1 MTDQIDLQM
10 KNDVPPRASVADGQ
24 GLEKENFFQ
33 DYEGRF
39 ENDFRREFR
48 DATGKAADDGAFALD
63 PRALYRALFLPKD
76 GSAADAVR
84 ASFKRLA
91 EATEDAEV
99 ILKRTW
105 MIMATNY
112 ISHRMKHGGRPG
124 EVTDLQEMIKGYSN
138 LLNDVYLDMSR
149 NVELE
154 VPELD
159 RNPDSYRQIVEDF
172 RRYTL
177 DDCPLDMKKDLRV
190 FTCYRGIPL
199 DSLADVISVDDL
211 SVTFRVSP
219 AQIAILGRIGLA
231 LVESPLHDTAF
242 RAYSSAVDVPAGEV
256 TFSHFIRH
264 DAPVERRRYE
274 RFQPER
280 PVETTVHK
288 GRHEFTGW
296 IHDVSAVAASVFLR
310 NVDLSPLVE
319 GEPVELDV
327 VLPAISSA
335 GEIQMKIPGKLQKIQ
350 SHIDGDSNAYRVV
363 VAMPANVKLYNRISR
378 YITKRQARELKTLAT
393 AEAEG

>member
-1 MTDQIDLQM
+1 MTDQIDLQT
-10 KNDVPPRASVADGQ
+10 KSDVPPPTSVGDVQ
-24 GLEKENFFQ
+24 SLEKDDFFQ

-48 DATGKAADDGAFALD
+48 DATGMAADDEAIALD

-124 EVTDLQEMIKGYSN
+124 EVDCLQEMIQGYSK
-138 LLNDVYLDMSR
+138 LLNDVYLDMSQS
-149 NVELE
+149 VALE
-154 VPELD
+154 IPEID
-159 RNPDSYRQIVEDF
+159 RNPDSYRQIVDDF
-172 RRYTL
+172 RRYML
-177 DDCPLDMKKDLRV
+177 EDCPGDVKKELRV
-190 FTCYRGIPL
+190 FTCYRGIPIE
-199 DSLADVISVDDL
+199 SPAEVVGVDDL

-219 AQIAILGRIGLA
+219 TQIAILGRSGLA
-231 LVESPLHDTAF
+231 RVESPVNDIAF
-242 RAYSSAVDVPAGEV
+242 RAYSSDIDVSTGEV
-256 TFSHFIRH
+256 MFSHFIRH
-264 DAPVERRRYE
+264 DAPVERRRYQ

-288 GRHEFTGW
+288 GRNEYTGW
-296 IHDVSAVAASVFLR
+296 LHDVLAVAASVFLR
-310 NVDLSPLVE
+310 NVDLSPLNE
-319 GEPVELDV
+319 GDPVELDV
-327 VLPAISSA
+327 TLPAISSA
-335 GEIQMKIPGKLQKIQ
+335 GEIQIKIPGQLGSIH
-350 SHIDGDSNAYRVV
+350 SNVDGDPNAYRVLV
-363 VAMPANVKLYNRISR
+363 VMPANVKLYNRISR